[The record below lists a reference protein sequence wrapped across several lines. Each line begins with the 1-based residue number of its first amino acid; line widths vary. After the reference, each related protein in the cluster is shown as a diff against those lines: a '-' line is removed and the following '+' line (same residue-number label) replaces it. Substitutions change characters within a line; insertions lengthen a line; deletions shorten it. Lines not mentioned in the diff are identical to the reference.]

1 MAGSEGPNASDSPA
15 LDSHASGPEE
25 PVEPAGGPL
34 QEPVP
39 QEEGAADSEGGPK
52 DSEALVLVPPSEGA
66 LQLFSDRA
74 MESLF
79 KLSEEKGG
87 PKKLIR
93 AVLDSEDKVARYC
106 QWLWHTFPENDDV
119 RSLKLRS
126 K

>member
-1 MAGSEGPNASDSPA
+1 MLAALSSTTRMAGSDGPSAYDSPA

-39 QEEGAADSEGGPK
+39 QEAGAADSEGGPK
-52 DSEALVLVPPSEGA
+52 DSEALALAPPSEGA

-79 KLSEEKGG
+79 KLSQEKCAP
-87 PKKLIR
+87 PK
-93 AVLDSEDKVARYC
+93 
-106 QWLWHTFPENDDV
+106 N
-119 RSLKLRS
+119 
-126 K
+126 

>member
-1 MAGSEGPNASDSPA
+1 MAGSEGPNASDSLA

-39 QEEGAADSEGGPK
+39 QEESAADSEGGPK
-52 DSEALVLVPPSEGA
+52 DSEALALVPPSGA

-79 KLSEEKGG
+79 KLSQEKGG
-87 PKKLIR
+87 PNKADLGGAGLGRQGRPLLSVI
-93 AVLDSEDKVARYC
+93 VA
-106 QWLWHTFPENDDV
+106 HAP
-119 RSLKLRS
+119 
-126 K
+126 